1 MKKVL
6 IFPFIILLSVSCN
19 MNQKP
24 MIAENNPFFTKFNT
38 PFEVPAF
45 DKIKPEH
52 FMPAFEEAMK
62 RQTVEIDAIT
72 ENTEVPTFEN
82 TIAAK
87 DRSGEFLSGVSAV
100 FFNLTS
106 ANTNPEI
113 QKIARDI
120 APRLTAHFDN
130 INLNQK
136 LFGRIKSVYERKASL
151 GLNEEQNMLLEK
163 TYREFVRGGAG
174 LKETD
179 KQNLREINKKLSS
192 LSVKFGDNLLA
203 ETNDFKLVIDK
214 EEDLAGLPGFVLNM
228 GAEDAKTAGM
238 EGKWIFTLNKPSLI
252 PFLQYSDKRELREK
266 IYKGYINLGNNE
278 NDRDNKTV
286 ASQIVMLRVQKAQL
300 LGYKTWADYILDENM
315 AKTPDK
321 VIALLDKVWNA
332 ALPKAI
338 AERDELQKMMK
349 ADGYNETLEA
359 WDWWYYTEK
368 LRKQKYDLD
377 DELLKPYF
385 ELTHVRSGMFEV
397 ASRLYGL
404 SFTERNDI
412 PKPHAD
418 AEVFEVLDEDGSH
431 QAVLIMDFFP
441 RESKRA
447 GAWMS
452 NYRDQYVSETG
463 YMTPIV
469 TMVMNFSKPV
479 GDVPSLLTFEEV
491 STMFHEF
498 GHALHGILS
507 DCTYRLISGTNVA
520 RDFVELPSQ
529 IMENWVIEPD
539 VLGLIARHYK
549 TGEDIPAELIEKIK
563 ASAKFN
569 QGFATAEYTAAAYLD
584 MFWHTIA
591 DTIQRNANQ
600 FEAESM
606 TKIGLI
612 PEIAVRY
619 KTPYFAHI
627 FSGEYS
633 SGYYSYQWA
642 EVLDADAFEV
652 FKEKGLFDKATA
664 TGFRENILEKGGTE
678 DPMKLYIQFRGAE
691 PKSEPM
697 LKRKGLM

>member
-1 MKKVL
+1 
-6 IFPFIILLSVSCN
+6 
-19 MNQKP
+19 
-24 MIAENNPFFTKFNT
+24 
-38 PFEVPAF
+38 
-45 DKIKPEH
+45 
-52 FMPAFEEAMK
+52 
-62 RQTVEIDAIT
+62 
-72 ENTEVPTFEN
+72 
-82 TIAAK
+82 
-87 DRSGEFLSGVSAV
+87 
-100 FFNLTS
+100 
-106 ANTNPEI
+106 
-113 QKIARDI
+113 
-120 APRLTAHFDN
+120 
-130 INLNQK
+130 
-136 LFGRIKSVYERKASL
+136 
-151 GLNEEQNMLLEK
+151 
-163 TYREFVRGGAG
+163 
-174 LKETD
+174 
-179 KQNLREINKKLSS
+179 
-192 LSVKFGDNLLA
+192 
-203 ETNDFKLVIDK
+203 
-214 EEDLAGLPGFVLNM
+214 
-228 GAEDAKTAGM
+228 
-238 EGKWIFTLNKPSLI
+238 
-252 PFLQYSDKRELREK
+252 
-266 IYKGYINLGNNE
+266 
-278 NDRDNKTV
+278 
-286 ASQIVMLRVQKAQL
+286 
-300 LGYKTWADYILDENM
+300 
-315 AKTPDK
+315 
-321 VIALLDKVWNA
+321 
-332 ALPKAI
+332 
-338 AERDELQKMMK
+338 
-349 ADGYNETLEA
+349 
-359 WDWWYYTEK
+359 
-368 LRKQKYDLD
+368 
-377 DELLKPYF
+377 
-385 ELTHVRSGMFEV
+385 
-397 ASRLYGL
+397 
-404 SFTERNDI
+404 
-412 PKPHAD
+412 
-418 AEVFEVLDEDGSH
+418 
-431 QAVLIMDFFP
+431 MDFFP

-479 GDVPSLLTFEEV
+479 GDMPSLLTFEEL

-549 TGEDIPAELIEKIK
+549 TGEAIPAELIEKIK

-652 FKEKGLFDKATA
+652 FKEKGLFDKETA

>member
-1 MKKVL
+1 
-6 IFPFIILLSVSCN
+6 

-179 KQNLREINKKLSS
+179 KQKLREINKNLSS

-214 EEDLAGLPGFVLNM
+214 GEDLAGLPGFVLNM

-349 ADGYNETLEA
+349 ADGHNETLEA

-404 SFTERNDI
+404 TFRERNDI

-479 GDVPSLLTFEEV
+479 GDMPSLLTFEEL

-549 TGEDIPAELIEKIK
+549 TGEAIPAELIEKIK

-652 FKEKGLFDKATA
+652 FKEKGLFDKETA

>member
-1 MKKVL
+1 
-6 IFPFIILLSVSCN
+6 

>member
-1 MKKVL
+1 
-6 IFPFIILLSVSCN
+6 

-664 TGFRENILEKGGTE
+664 TGFRKNILEKGGTE

>member
-1 MKKVL
+1 
-6 IFPFIILLSVSCN
+6 
-19 MNQKP
+19 
-24 MIAENNPFFTKFNT
+24 
-38 PFEVPAF
+38 
-45 DKIKPEH
+45 
-52 FMPAFEEAMK
+52 
-62 RQTVEIDAIT
+62 
-72 ENTEVPTFEN
+72 
-82 TIAAK
+82 
-87 DRSGEFLSGVSAV
+87 
-100 FFNLTS
+100 
-106 ANTNPEI
+106 
-113 QKIARDI
+113 
-120 APRLTAHFDN
+120 
-130 INLNQK
+130 
-136 LFGRIKSVYERKASL
+136 
-151 GLNEEQNMLLEK
+151 MLLEK

-179 KQNLREINKKLSS
+179 KQKLREINKNLSS

-214 EEDLAGLPGFVLNM
+214 GEDLAGLPGFVLNM

-349 ADGYNETLEA
+349 ADGHNETLEA

-404 SFTERNDI
+404 TFRERNDI

-479 GDVPSLLTFEEV
+479 GDMPSLLTFEEL

-549 TGEDIPAELIEKIK
+549 TGEAIPAELIEKIK

-652 FKEKGLFDKATA
+652 FKEKGLFDKETA